1 MSPSGWKQTFPFTGW
16 FWPPFE
22 VGISRFQDHHR
33 RRYACLSR
41 AWRSPWSDRG
51 WRDVFQDNRTSK
63 NGWHGMTGQ
72 FHQSVFGRFGGY
84 ADVNNADRLGWIH
97 DPSMPIEPILILT
110 LPISRNWQ
118 LIDINA
124 GALLKY
130 CKEVL
135 NFNGQTTI
143 LKQTPT
149 TNSLF

>member
-1 MSPSGWKQTFPFTGW
+1 
-16 FWPPFE
+16 
-22 VGISRFQDHHR
+22 
-33 RRYACLSR
+33 
-41 AWRSPWSDRG
+41 
-51 WRDVFQDNRTSK
+51 
-63 NGWHGMTGQ
+63 
-72 FHQSVFGRFGGY
+72 
-84 ADVNNADRLGWIH
+84 
-97 DPSMPIEPILILT
+97 MPIEPILILT